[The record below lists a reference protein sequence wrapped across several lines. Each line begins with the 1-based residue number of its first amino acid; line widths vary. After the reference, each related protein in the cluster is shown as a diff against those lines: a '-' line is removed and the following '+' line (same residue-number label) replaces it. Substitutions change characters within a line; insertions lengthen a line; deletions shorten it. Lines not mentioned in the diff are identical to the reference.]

1 MKRLIIDILLNVVT
15 FMLAGGV
22 VVGGFM
28 IHDGLG
34 VILLSAGALWLWD
47 QVLRV
52 LP

>member
-1 MKRLIIDILLNVVT
+1 MKRVIMLNVIT
-15 FMLAGGV
+15 FALAGGIIA
-22 VVGGFM
+22 GGFM

-47 QVLRV
+47 QVLRQ

>member
-1 MKRLIIDILLNVVT
+1 MKRLIIDILLNIVT
-15 FMLAGGV
+15 FTLAGV
-22 VVGGFM
+22 IVVGGFM

-34 VILLSAGALWLWD
+34 VILLGAGALWLWD